1 MYIKKLLFIPLIS
14 VLLVGC
20 TNDSTSDLINIEPLP
35 EVVTFNADIVS
46 VTGTICIQCHSA
58 TPIPG
63 TTLSLDTYEKVKDAV
78 MNKNLIGRI
87 SMQEGSSS
95 LMPQGGPKLPQ
106 NTIDKFIKWQEDGLQ
121 E

>member
-1 MYIKKLLFIPLIS
+1 MYIKKLLLIS
-14 VLLVGC
+14 LTSFLFVGC
-20 TNDSTSDLINIEPLP
+20 TNDSSSDLINLEPLP

-46 VTGTICIQCHSA
+46 VVGTICIQCHGA

-63 TTLSLDTYEKVKDAV
+63 TNLSLDTDEKVKEAV
-78 MNKNLIGRI
+78 VNRNLIGRI

-95 LMPQGGPKLPQ
+95 LMPQGGPNLPQ
-106 NTIDKFIKWQEDGLQ
+106 STIDKFVKWQADGLQ